1 MTTIAGVQGDGWCV
15 LCADSQITEDNLRT
29 ISTRTPKIVTVGEYL
44 IGITGDARPGDILAY
59 NWTPPT
65 YTGDDKI
72 IFMGKKLIP
81 SMIRAFETHGY
92 DWAKQD
98 KDGGFDYIIAF
109 DGEIF
114 HIACD
119 MSFISNDTGRYGL
132 GSGGQFAMGYLYSLA
147 QGATRTQA
155 AAIQVV
161 KKAVKIASVLDVN
174 TNPPLQLVIQERVYE

>member
-1 MTTIAGVQGDGWCV
+1 MTTIAGIQGDGWCV

-29 ISTRTPKIVTVGEYL
+29 ISTRTPKIVAVGDYL

-59 NWTPPT
+59 NWTPPP

-72 IFMGKKLIP
+72 TFMGKKLIP

-98 KDGGFDYIIAF
+98 KDGDFDYIIAF
-109 DGEIF
+109 DGELF

-132 GSGGQFAMGYLYSLA
+132 GSGGQFAMGYLYSLSNNS
-147 QGATRTQA
+147 TRTQA

-174 TNPPLQLVIQERVYE
+174 TNPPLQLVVQERIFE

>member
-1 MTTIAGVQGDGWCV
+1 
-15 LCADSQITEDNLRT
+15 
-29 ISTRTPKIVTVGEYL
+29 
-44 IGITGDARPGDILAY
+44 
-59 NWTPPT
+59 
-65 YTGDDKI
+65 
-72 IFMGKKLIP
+72 
-81 SMIRAFETHGY
+81 
-92 DWAKQD
+92 
-98 KDGGFDYIIAF
+98 
-109 DGEIF
+109 
-114 HIACD
+114 